1 MYQENTSVSQDLSSS
16 DKEMEVQSPSFQPST
31 SQAQFVPPMFMPYIE
46 STKMDWTMNDGLY
59 HRLLKWK
66 LKCESNDGL
75 YHRLLKWKLKCES
88 ILDCELAMLPE
99 SKKCKKVIAWS
110 GEFGMD
116 QYVSWHLPKEDVCLD
131 TIWAMYEDFCK
142 PQATCLHTSDKEIDQ

>member
-46 STKMDWTMNDGLY
+46 STKMDWTM
-59 HRLLKWK
+59 
-66 LKCESNDGL
+66 NDGL